1 MHSPPR
7 NPTLERHRK
16 GREYSKERNASEQ
29 GHLRSSGLWEYALDE
44 QSRGQ
49 FRERHCNDTKYS
61 SNIDRLQL

>member
-16 GREYSKERNASEQ
+16 DREYSKDHNASEQ
-29 GHLRSSGLWEYALDE
+29 GHFRSLGLWEYALDE

-49 FRERHCNDTKYS
+49 FGERHCNDTEYF